1 MRQITLKL
9 KVLSYWNLNE
19 KFKKLTREQRNLK
32 VLSYWNLNMIVDAIT
47 PHIMRLKVLSYW
59 NLNKELQEK
68 MLKGNGNLKYYHI
81 GI

>member
-1 MRQITLKL
+1 
-9 KVLSYWNLNE
+9 
-19 KFKKLTREQRNLK
+19 
-32 VLSYWNLNMIVDAIT
+32 MIVDAIT